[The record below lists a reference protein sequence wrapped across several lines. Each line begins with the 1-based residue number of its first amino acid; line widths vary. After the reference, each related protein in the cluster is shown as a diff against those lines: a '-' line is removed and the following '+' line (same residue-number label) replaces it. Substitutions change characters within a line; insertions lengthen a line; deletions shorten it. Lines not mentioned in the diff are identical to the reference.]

1 MFAISWGASLLTERL
16 GSPDVKHKINLTVCV
31 HERKSAD
38 DFFLLSSSV
47 ILNFCATSHF
57 LNVEVLKDA
66 PQEIYINKKSSSRFA
81 RVFLFMTILPLL
93 IVIKWS
99 IMISWNNSRN
109 LVRFIYHQRS
119 VKFFQCCGLLVTFFC
134 FCE

>member
-1 MFAISWGASLLTERL
+1 MLTERL

-66 PQEIYINKKSSSRFA
+66 PQEIYINKKSSVTICASVSIYDNLAFA
-81 RVFLFMTILPLL
+81 D
-93 IVIKWS
+93 S
-99 IMISWNNSRN
+99 YQMIYND
-109 LVRFIYHQRS
+109 F
-119 VKFFQCCGLLVTFFC
+119 VK
-134 FCE
+134 